1 MYESDSATT
10 MDKIDGK
17 CKGCRK
23 MLQMNEEEL
32 RTKMKEYN
40 EVNLKEKIFWLEE
53 SGLEIDIKLIYSAK
67 KLLEKLE
74 T

>member
-1 MYESDSATT
+1 
-10 MDKIDGK
+10 
-17 CKGCRK
+17 